1 MGETERYIDY
11 GRRKF
16 TMGSDGNG
24 LMMLVAINAIFFIGV
39 WFIKIVY
46 YILQSPAGAFENN
59 LLPWFTLPA
68 NLSTIANKPWTVLTH
83 FFTHTGVIL
92 TITNMLW
99 LWAFGSILQNVAGNR
114 KVIPLYIY
122 GGITG
127 AVAFVA
133 AMYLIPPL
141 KSTINTATLQGASAA
156 IMGIAVATTTLAPDY
171 RFFKMLNGGIP
182 IWVLT
187 LLFVIIDF
195 AGISS
200 VSTAYNISHLA
211 GGLVGFM
218 FAVSLR
224 KGRDWSKWMNNFYD
238 WLINIFNPDRQKARS
253 TIKEKVFYRSGKQKP
268 FVKRSNITQQRIDDI
283 LDKINQKGYHLL
295 TEEEKNILKRAREAE
310 F

>member
-1 MGETERYIDY
+1 MGA
-11 GRRKF
+11 
-16 TMGSDGNG
+16 DGNA

-46 YILQSPAGAFENN
+46 YILQSPEGAFENN
-59 LLPWFTLPA
+59 LLPWFTMPA
-68 NLSTIANKPWTVLTH
+68 NLTAIANKPWTVLTH

-99 LWAFGSILQNVAGNR
+99 LWVFGSILQNIAGNR
-114 KVIPLYIY
+114 KIIPLYIY

-133 AMYLIPPL
+133 AIYLMPPL
-141 KSTINTATLQGASAA
+141 KSTINTATLQGANAA
-156 IMGIAVATTTLAPDY
+156 IMAIAVATTTLAPDY

-200 VSTAYNISHLA
+200 GSPICRTRRRRTPWAGARAGSSRAFFTSAFGSWCWESLA
-211 GGLVGFM
+211 SCC
-218 FAVSLR
+218 A
-224 KGRDWSKWMNNFYD
+224 
-238 WLINIFNPDRQKARS
+238 
-253 TIKEKVFYRSGKQKP
+253 
-268 FVKRSNITQQRIDDI
+268 
-283 LDKINQKGYHLL
+283 
-295 TEEEKNILKRAREAE
+295 
-310 F
+310 